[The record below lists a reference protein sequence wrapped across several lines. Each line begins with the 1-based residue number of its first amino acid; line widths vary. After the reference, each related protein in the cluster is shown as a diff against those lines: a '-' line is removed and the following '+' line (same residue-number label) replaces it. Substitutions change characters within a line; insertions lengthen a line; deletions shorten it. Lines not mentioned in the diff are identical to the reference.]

1 MNNILLAT
9 DFVDLRDRFRAATG
23 QPIPALPPGPLPES
37 PAQLFQQLGG
47 GDIPEIVVIDERSG
61 TEAALAL
68 ASRLDIECP
77 GIAVV
82 LVSDRVAELGQRP
95 EDLED

>member
-47 GDIPEIVVIDERSG
+47 GESSAP
-61 TEAALAL
+61 
-68 ASRLDIECP
+68 
-77 GIAVV
+77 
-82 LVSDRVAELGQRP
+82 
-95 EDLED
+95 